1 MEVGH
6 RSSVLFNIFSLHRSS
21 DDLGQITVR
30 EIILP
35 VGLSVLDR
43 FWTSLAG
50 FGADNLPGMVDKLS
64 T

>member
-21 DDLGQITVR
+21 DDLGQIAVSER
-30 EIILP
+30 ILP

-43 FWTSLAG
+43 SL
-50 FGADNLPGMVDKLS
+50 D
-64 T
+64 